1 MKAIQQE
8 KYKNSN
14 GILYKNQENNNKKL
28 AKKN

>member
-14 GILYKNQENNNKKL
+14 GILYKNQENDKKL